1 MWDPAWEGF
10 PSVPP
15 RAGLQVCVLSR
26 VMPRRPS
33 SGACLYSFSVPP
45 AVRLPTDPVIHTQPG
60 PARPSTAARLCA
72 FGQLPRAG
80 GWGPEHSPPEACR
93 ALPALTEGPPA
104 SCSADRVR
112 ELWGEAASWLS
123 GVYGTR
129 GHRVLARPVPEG
141 LRTFT
146 AVTLVPGL
154 GNKLLYRLHPSG

>member
-1 MWDPAWEGF
+1 MLF
-10 PSVPP
+10 RS
-15 RAGLQVCVLSR
+15 
-26 VMPRRPS
+26 
-33 SGACLYSFSVPP
+33 
-45 AVRLPTDPVIHTQPG
+45 
-60 PARPSTAARLCA
+60 
-72 FGQLPRAG
+72 
-80 GWGPEHSPPEACR
+80 EHSPPEACR

-104 SCSADRVR
+104 SCSADRVQ